1 MPIYAGRLTIGTVY
15 AMMTIQPE
23 KRPEEPSP
31 AMARPTIKAFEVGAA
46 PHTAEPTSKMS
57 IEVRKTHLM
66 E

>member
-1 MPIYAGRLTIGTVY
+1 VY